1 MLVNVTRIYPFAGLA
16 VIAALAA
23 SPAEGQIIVGR
34 GGGGISV
41 NVPGLGGIR
50 LGAPGVY
57 ARPYGVSGRIGVAP
71 YGVAPLYG
79 PYGYP
84 DSGYLYGR
92 GPVSRY
98 AARPLSP
105 GLAAGY
111 GASQPLPT
119 EGELRSM
126 TDSDL
131 LNSLAALT
139 AQFDADLNRFDTGD
153 TWQRYLGLPEDAL
166 PPASEGRVVLG
177 VNSLA
182 ETLTRFDRTVAK
194 PEFVQISGLP
204 SFSATHAA
212 LAEVVRRFGGVGD
225 QSTESEPPVSQE
237 VNRRIPP
244 PIPTP
249 PQPGPAV
256 DAEPRSIEMRNFH
269 AAAAAT
275 RSGDSR
281 ISGVDTAADVE
292 ADQPSSNGEEL
303 PAPPP
308 ALVAPQNDN
317 SERSILAD

>member
-1 MLVNVTRIYPFAGLA
+1 
-16 VIAALAA
+16 
-23 SPAEGQIIVGR
+23 
-34 GGGGISV
+34 
-41 NVPGLGGIR
+41 
-50 LGAPGVY
+50 
-57 ARPYGVSGRIGVAP
+57 
-71 YGVAPLYG
+71 
-79 PYGYP
+79 
-84 DSGYLYGR
+84 
-92 GPVSRY
+92 
-98 AARPLSP
+98 
-105 GLAAGY
+105 
-111 GASQPLPT
+111 
-119 EGELRSM
+119 M

-166 PPASEGRVVLG
+166 PPASDGRVILG

-212 LAEVVRRFGGVGD
+212 LAEVVRRFGGVGE
-225 QSTESEPPVSQE
+225 QSTESEGAVSQE

-244 PIPTP
+244 PVPTP
-249 PQPGPAV
+249 PQPGPVA

-275 RSGDSR
+275 RSGSSR
-281 ISGVDTAADVE
+281 SVDTAGDGE
-292 ADQPSSNGEEL
+292 ADQRSSNGEEL